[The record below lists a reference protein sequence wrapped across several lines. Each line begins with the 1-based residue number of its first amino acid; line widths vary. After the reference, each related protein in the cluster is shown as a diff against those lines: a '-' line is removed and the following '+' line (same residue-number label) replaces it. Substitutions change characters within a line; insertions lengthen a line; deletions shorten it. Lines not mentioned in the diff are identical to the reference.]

1 MDNEYKNY
9 KADRVLKL
17 LFRAFNFCKIFIY
30 IFWIVNPIS

>member
-17 LFRAFNFCKIFIY
+17 LFRAFNFAKYSF
-30 IFWIVNPIS
+30 IFWGL